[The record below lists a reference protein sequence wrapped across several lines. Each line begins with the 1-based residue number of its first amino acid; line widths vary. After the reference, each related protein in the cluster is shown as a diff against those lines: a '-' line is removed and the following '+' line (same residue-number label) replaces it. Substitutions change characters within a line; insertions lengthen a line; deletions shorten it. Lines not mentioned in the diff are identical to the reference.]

1 MLTEARVRAVESCRD
16 AGIDDGRRRK
26 AELGDGDDSV
36 HLRASGLHE

>member
-16 AGIDDGRRRK
+16 AGVDGGRRHK